1 MENRHSDMV
10 QVVHDYMSDPETA
23 WTIDG
28 YATFLRDRND
38 EEVEVALDHAGG
50 SIISKDGAVRIT
62 VNAMTRLAPVEC
74 LNGESWA
81 QAGLLCLRNGD
92 SRMARRS
99 VLTEMGSDMMA
110 TRPADRLGIL
120 FDLGLGREFVDCCIR
135 TDDDALCKTLRK
147 RVGEAIED
155 DDALLNAIS
164 EAGADYVTM
173 SRLGRVET
181 FDTAPTKRKDEPIFP
196 PPVGYDACIALVLPL
211 QAADAAIDDATYGA
225 FRVLS
230 GIFGEPAHRQL
241 KQSVMDAVRN
251 GSAPD
256 SVSSSNDAER
266 TLIQVTLRQIERIDG
281 ASGNLMRWREK
292 YGR

>member
-1 MENRHSDMV
+1 MENRHSDMI

-28 YATFLRDRND
+28 YATFLRHRD
-38 EEVEVALDHAGG
+38 EEVEVTLDHAGG
-50 SIISKDGAVRIT
+50 SIVAEGGAVRIT

-92 SRMARRS
+92 SGMARRA

-110 TRPADRLGIL
+110 ARPTDRLGIL
-120 FDLGLGREFVDCCIR
+120 FDLGIGREFADCCIR
-135 TDDDALCKTLRK
+135 TSNDALCETLRK
-147 RVGEAIED
+147 RVGEAVAD
-155 DDALLNAIS
+155 DDALLEAIN
-164 EAGADYVTM
+164 EAGSDYVTM

-181 FDTAPTKRKDEPIFP
+181 FGAAPSKRNDEPIFP
-196 PPVGYDACIALVLPL
+196 PPAGYDACMAMVLPL

-241 KQSVMDAVRN
+241 KQSVMDGVRN
-251 GSAPD
+251 GDAPESVTSAD
-256 SVSSSNDAER
+256 EAER
-266 TLIQVTLRQIERIDG
+266 ALIQVTLRQMERIDG
-281 ASGNLMRWREK
+281 VSENLTRWREQ
-292 YGR
+292 YDR